1 MDMDEEKMKRLQ
13 AEMAQ
18 LSNEEKDQLRKTK
31 EKEIEELLDFEN
43 RFSTIKYLK
52 IFNNL
57 IKGQRKK
64 ARTRR

>member
-43 RFSTIKYLK
+43 RFLALFWKFYFFSK
-52 IFNNL
+52 L
-57 IKGQRKK
+57 I
-64 ARTRR
+64 